1 MKRLV
6 IGIGIGNQPP
16 ATIGYR
22 NIGNSPCHYIT
33 SLITCTMA
41 KQNPLTQVNKNRM
54 WEWPNRMWEWPKA
67 MWGWLNRVWEWPKNK
82 GI

>member
-16 ATIGYR
+16 AYR
-22 NIGNSPCHYIT
+22 NIGNSPCHYII

-41 KQNPLTQVNKNRM
+41 KQHPLTQVIKNRM
-54 WEWPNRMWEWPKA
+54 WEWP
-67 MWGWLNRVWEWPKNK
+67 KNK
-82 GI
+82 GGLPELNG